1 MLKEIHEQPR
11 VIQATTEG
19 RITQSRV
26 LEQALGTQAGNL
38 LDNVRHVQIIACG
51 TSYHAGMVARYWIE
65 DLAGVPCSVEVA
77 SEFRYRKHV
86 IQQNTLF
93 LCISQSGETADTLAV
108 SVLSRACMLLFR
120 HQLFRIAPKDRRVRE
135 LSDALHLRLSDM
147 LRHQSV

>member
-11 VIQATTEG
+11 VIRATTEG
-19 RITQSRV
+19 RVTNTRV

-38 LDNVRHVQIIACG
+38 LEDVRHVQIIACG

-86 IQQNTLF
+86 IQPGHPVPVYLPVRRNRRH
-93 LCISQSGETADTLAV
+93 SGCPAPGEKGRFPRRHGHLQ
-108 SVLSRACMLLFR
+108 RAR
-120 HQLFRIAPKDRRVRE
+120 QLPGAGI
-135 LSDALHLRLSDM
+135 
-147 LRHQSV
+147 